1 MSLVLIRLVPRPKHV
16 PEVKTQDQLFDE
28 RCHISKGPLF
38 EENFGVLHDQDIR
51 IAGGKGQTPW
61 NATYEQHE
69 KDRKERSTKI
79 EPISELSDSFSGFEE
94 NRKKVPRPKHVPEV
108 KTQDQLF
115 DERCHISKGPLFEEN
130 FGVLHDQDIRIAG
143 GKGQTP
149 RNATSFDDCGL
160 DVTILRNIRR
170 RNYSHPTQVQKAVI
184 PLIQNTDCDLM
195 AHAHTGTGKSAAF
208 LLPLVN
214 EIQQMRNAGSAH
226 HNGDS
231 PYSIVIAP
239 TRELVKQLYEDAC
252 TFSTG
257 TSVDVALAYGDIPM
271 GVSINQLRKGCDLVV
286 STVGRLFH
294 YVREGIIKL
303 GKLRFFVLD
312 ETDKFFAYEDAKIAL
327 REVFKE
333 IKRLGSRHRTL
344 MFSATFDSEVQEIAN
359 EFLKECFFFVSVGDG
374 LTEAAA
380 QVLLDHGGVSPSP
393 LKMALIHV
401 PEQAQLIADR
411 KSGLRAAAPPPLLPL
426 VSNWRPVGPGCVRRL
441 LPDSRD
447 HFICYDAIRH
457 RSVPGVAIRVGD
469 CENRKKVPRPKHV
482 PEGRYSRRTSACFM
496 TRTFELPGAKDKRL
510 GTRRTNNSHQIIPD
524 WLELIVRNNHMI
536 RLDAEQQQRI
546 TQDNGFGE
554 GDAVVNWDDDMNL

>member
-1 MSLVLIRLVPRPKHV
+1 MLSSNKADFFPQVL
-16 PEVKTQDQLFDE
+16 
-28 RCHISKGPLF
+28 
-38 EENFGVLHDQDIR
+38 
-51 IAGGKGQTPW
+51 
-61 NATYEQHE
+61 
-69 KDRKERSTKI
+69 
-79 EPISELSDSFSGFEE
+79 DSFSGFEE

-115 DERCHISKGPLFEEN
+115 DERCHIAKGPLFEEN

-143 GKGQTP
+143 GRGQTP
-149 RNATSFDDCGL
+149 RNATSFDDCGF

-184 PLIQNTDCDLM
+184 PIIQNTDCDLM

-303 GKLRFFVLD
+303 DKLRFFVLD
-312 ETDKFFAYEDAKIAL
+312 EMDKFFAYEDAKIAV

-359 EFLKECFFFVSVGDG
+359 EFLKECFYFVSVGEMNQAVNTVNQTV
-374 LTEAAA
+374 LKTNKYEKK
-380 QVLLDHGGVSPSP
+380 QVLLQLLRSKSREVGSELDGV
-393 LKMALIHV
+393 LYETEKTIVFINGRRECDRLGIALAYYGYSVITLNSSRTQ
-401 PEQAQLIADR
+401 EQR
-411 KSGLRAAAPPPLLPL
+411 ERAHEGFVKGTYNIL
-426 VSNWRPVGPGCVRRL
+426 VSTDITARGLNFPNVGHV
-441 LPDSRD
+441 
-447 HFICYDAIRH
+447 INYDMPREGQSAQYIH
-457 RSVPGVAIRVGD
+457 RIGRTGRAGNIGRSTSFYDPFTDFYHA
-469 CENRKKVPRPKHV
+469 EYLFHV
-482 PEGRYSRRTSACFM
+482 LDRS
-496 TRTFELPGAKDKRL
+496 
-510 GTRRTNNSHQIIPD
+510 NQIIPD

-546 TQDNGFGE
+546 TQENGFGE
-554 GDAVVNWDDDMNL
+554 GDSVVNWDDDMNL